1 MTLDISFKGECP
13 IPVLPPHS
21 SLKEGELA
29 DAYAVGT
36 VLQLQCIP
44 GYVNIS
50 GTIPTMICLDT
61 NKWSDLLTLC
71 QGVCPTP
78 ILPPH
83 SSLKEGQE
91 LADAYRIGTV
101 LQLHCIPGYMPIPG
115 TIRSMA
121 CLDINRWSD
130 LPKACQRRNCPTP
143 HIENG
148 NIESGDGI
156 LLGDQITLS
165 CNHGYRMR
173 GSSTVQ
179 CVLRFGK
186 VDWDRGLPHC
196 KSIPCAIPPVI
207 ANGIY
212 NPSPSDEYYVGLTVT
227 YLCDR
232 DYSLIGDST
241 IQCEVAENG
250 VDGIWNMLPPECKK
264 VKCHKPNIQNG
275 IRRDWFDR
283 RNTYEYQT
291 MISFKCDF
299 GYTMVGSP
307 SVQCD
312 ANSEWNPPVPRCVK
326 SVVMTTT
333 KPTRSSPFA
342 LSPNPSE
349 EGKTEGSGKTI
360 GITIVIS
367 CLPPSDIPHGKH
379 IGNYLEDFSYGTG
392 ITYTYDKSYLFIGN
406 ASIYCTTKN
415 RIYGEWSD
423 HAYCGA
429 GISCSNPCSCVIP

>member
-1 MTLDISFKGECP
+1 MDLFVSCSDEVLWPALILLLFSSTALCECP

-101 LQLHCIPGYMPIPG
+101 LQLHCIPGYTPIPG
-115 TIRSMA
+115 TIRSMT

-148 NIESGDGI
+148 NIESGDGF

-173 GSSTVQ
+173 GSSTVR

-250 VDGIWNMLPPECKK
+250 VDGIWNMLAPECK
-264 VKCHKPNIQNG
+264 
-275 IRRDWFDR
+275 
-283 RNTYEYQT
+283 
-291 MISFKCDF
+291 
-299 GYTMVGSP
+299 
-307 SVQCD
+307 
-312 ANSEWNPPVPRCVK
+312 
-326 SVVMTTT
+326 
-333 KPTRSSPFA
+333 
-342 LSPNPSE
+342 
-349 EGKTEGSGKTI
+349 I
-360 GITIVIS
+360 GIFCSNGFLLCSPTTRNQEHQRI
-367 CLPPSDIPHGKH
+367 CDDIWV
-379 IGNYLEDFSYGTG
+379 
-392 ITYTYDKSYLFIGN
+392 
-406 ASIYCTTKN
+406 
-415 RIYGEWSD
+415 GEWSPPPPPLPVRPNWGEPAEYYLFLWL
-423 HAYCGA
+423 HVMALFCKHHLLF
-429 GISCSNPCSCVIP
+429 